1 METTEWAKLQEQLL
15 SAQLGVIRSYI
26 KNVEPS
32 GGERRSAPGKSKSQI
47 SMIRD
52 ILVSASTP
60 LHVSELIRLV
70 QDRYEVGLDR
80 ESVVSALTKKV
91 RKGEIFV
98 RTGPNTY
105 GLKDR

>member
-32 GGERRSAPGKSKSQI
+32 GDDRRFAPGKSKSQI

-52 ILVSASTP
+52 ILMSTSTP

-70 QDRYEVGLDR
+70 QDRYDMVLDR
-80 ESVVSALTKKV
+80 ESMVSALTKKV

>member
-1 METTEWAKLQEQLL
+1 MELTEWAKLQEQLL
-15 SAQLGVIRSYI
+15 TAQLGVIRSYI

-32 GGERRSAPGKSKSQI
+32 GERRSVPGKSKSQI

-52 ILVSASTP
+52 ILISAGTP
-60 LHVSELIRLV
+60 LHVSELIRMV
-70 QDRYEVGLDR
+70 QDRYDVVLDR

-105 GLKDR
+105 GLQDR

>member
-15 SAQLGVIRSYI
+15 IAQLGVIRSYI
-26 KNVEPS
+26 KNIVPS
-32 GGERRSAPGKSKSQI
+32 DGERRITLGKSKSQI

-52 ILVSASTP
+52 ILLSASTP

-70 QDRYEVGLDR
+70 QDRYDVVLDR

>member
-32 GGERRSAPGKSKSQI
+32 GSERRVASDKSKSQI
-47 SMIRD
+47 GMIRD
-52 ILVSASTP
+52 ILTSASTP

-70 QDRYEVGLDR
+70 QDQYDVVLDR

>member
-26 KNVEPS
+26 KNVAPS
-32 GGERRSAPGKSKSQI
+32 DGERRAALGKSKSQI

-52 ILVSASTP
+52 ILMSTSTP

-70 QDRYEVGLDR
+70 QDRYDVVLDR

>member
-1 METTEWAKLQEQLL
+1 MELTEWAKLQEQLL
-15 SAQLGVIRSYI
+15 SVQLGVIRSYI
-26 KNVEPS
+26 KNGEPPD
-32 GGERRSAPGKSKSQI
+32 GERRATPGKRKSQI

-52 ILVSASTP
+52 ILISTSTP

-70 QDRYEVGLDR
+70 QDRYDVVLDR

>member
-1 METTEWAKLQEQLL
+1 MEITEWAKLQEQLL

-32 GGERRSAPGKSKSQI
+32 GGERRSVSGKGKSQI

-52 ILVSASTP
+52 ILLSASTP

-91 RKGEIFV
+91 RKGEVFV

>member
-26 KNVEPS
+26 KNVAPS
-32 GGERRSAPGKSKSQI
+32 DGERRATPGKSKSQI

-52 ILVSASTP
+52 ILMSTSTP

-70 QDRYEVGLDR
+70 QDRYNVGLDR

-98 RTGPNTY
+98 RTSPNTY